1 MTARTESTL
10 RAIMI
15 GAGTALLVAVLSGAW
30 AAKESKA
37 EHDLDVAK
45 VRAEQNET
53 RALVQRVLDA
63 ICEKQPTR
71 ACTQ

>member
-10 RAIMI
+10 RAIVI

-30 AAKESKA
+30 TSKESKA
-37 EHDLDVAK
+37 DHDLDVAK
-45 VRAEQNET
+45 VRAEQNDT

-71 ACTQ
+71 ACTE